1 MTKMKETEADR
12 AVKGKALENAG
23 AALLAVVVG
32 LEELA
37 ERMAELKTQ
46 AKAKLDAAK
55 SEGFDPKAIRA
66 LIRERAKTETQIAAA
81 DELALVVK
89 TYAEAVELAEELE

>member
-1 MTKMKETEADR
+1 MAKMKETEADK
-12 AVKGKALENAG
+12 AVTAKALENAG

-37 ERMAELKTQ
+37 ERMAELKGQ

-55 SEGFDPKAIRA
+55 AEGFDPKAIRA
-66 LIRERAKTETQIAAA
+66 LLRERAKTETQIKAAE
-81 DELALVVK
+81 ELALIVK
-89 TYAEAVELAEELE
+89 TYAEAVDLAEEVA